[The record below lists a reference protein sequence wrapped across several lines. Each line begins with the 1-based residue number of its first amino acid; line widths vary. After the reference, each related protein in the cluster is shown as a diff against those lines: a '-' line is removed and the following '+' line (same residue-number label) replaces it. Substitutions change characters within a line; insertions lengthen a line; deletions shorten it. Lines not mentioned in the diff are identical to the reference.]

1 MGFLLLVGVFVHGG
15 PRNSSVVLQPE
26 GGGGGRSANREQ
38 TLAAAGGGEVEYQP
52 PAAAGAAGPLS
63 KQQGSKAGKFASPFL
78 RWRAASAKPVPPAR
92 RGERVDPQR
101 PSRGGRTFA
110 AHLGIHSRKSAENS
124 GVAASCPSLVPHFL
138 HFLAATCDSRLW
150 NQSDQSSISN

>member
-1 MGFLLLVGVFVHGG
+1 MQPRGREGAQEGRASPRQRRGCGGCGGGGQFKEVSAGARVQRREDLMGFLLLVGVFVHGG

-63 KQQGSKAGKFASPFL
+63 K
-78 RWRAASAKPVPPAR
+78 
-92 RGERVDPQR
+92 
-101 PSRGGRTFA
+101 
-110 AHLGIHSRKSAENS
+110 
-124 GVAASCPSLVPHFL
+124 
-138 HFLAATCDSRLW
+138 
-150 NQSDQSSISN
+150 